1 MTAQIPVGT
10 PGIGRHDVLGRLTV
24 DVKQV
29 RRSYDGC
36 PEVEVFD
43 GQIRATIQADGAAV
57 GIILSPEFLGDA
69 DTDLPSWV
77 DRCAA
82 RIMRAIADLEALKAH
97 VADDLWPLKND
108 LWLADGEAPLTKA
121 EFMNRLRLNGVEHTD
136 EWMHIYFNDGGMFLG
151 HAVMVSIE
159 GDHKPD
165 RPRLVG

>member
-24 DVKQV
+24 DVKRV

-43 GQIRATIQADGAAV
+43 GEIKATIQADGTAV
-57 GIILSPEFLGDA
+57 GIILIPEFLTDV

-82 RIMRAIADLEALKAH
+82 RIIRAIADLEAFKAQ
-97 VADDLWPLKND
+97 VADDLLPLKNSG
-108 LWLADGEAPLTKA
+108 WLGDGEAPLTKA
-121 EFMNRLRLNGVEHTD
+121 EFITRLRLDGVNHYD
-136 EWMHIYFNDGGMFLG
+136 ESMDLFFDDGGMFLG
-151 HAVMVSIE
+151 HSLMVTIE
-159 GDHKPD
+159 GEHKPD
-165 RPRLVG
+165 RAQLVG

>member
-29 RRSYDGC
+29 RRSYGGC

-43 GQIRATIQADGAAV
+43 GKIEATVQADGTAV
-57 GIILSPEFLGDA
+57 DIILSPEFLGDA

-82 RIMRAIADLEALKAH
+82 RIIRAIADLEAFKTQ
-97 VADDLWPLKND
+97 VADDLLPLKNSG
-108 LWLADGEAPLTKA
+108 WLGDEEAPLSKA
-121 EFMNRLRLNGVEHTD
+121 EFMSRLRLTGVNHSD
-136 EWMHIYFNDGGMFLG
+136 NIMDLFFDDDGMFLG
-151 HAVMVSIE
+151 HWLMVSIE

-165 RPRLVG
+165 PAQLVG